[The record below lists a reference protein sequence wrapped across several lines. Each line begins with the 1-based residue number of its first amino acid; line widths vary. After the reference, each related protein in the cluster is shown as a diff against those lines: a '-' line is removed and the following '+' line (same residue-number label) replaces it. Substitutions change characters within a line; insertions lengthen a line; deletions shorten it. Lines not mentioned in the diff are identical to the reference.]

1 MGGVGA
7 GEALSWDD
15 AGNDK
20 SSKNAIAAEW
30 IVSLRILNLFPTG
43 RTLRPLPVTSL
54 RFLCAPSR
62 PSPLSLLHFSRS
74 FRSKDFFHRRR
85 LMPCA
90 GSLRSVLTPAAH
102 RPCQPLSRRRQ
113 NTTC

>member
-20 SSKNAIAAEW
+20 SSENAIAAEW

-43 RTLRPLPVTSL
+43 RTLRP
-54 RFLCAPSR
+54 FLSQA
-62 PSPLSLLHFSRS
+62 F
-74 FRSKDFFHRRR
+74 DFFARLRVLRR
-85 LMPCA
+85 
-90 GSLRSVLTPAAH
+90 
-102 RPCQPLSRRRQ
+102 
-113 NTTC
+113 